1 MAPQEDVLVPRRIKQ
16 PISRKKQGSTPT
28 ATQPSTGTTT
38 PAEPASI
45 QAATASSP
53 SATTPALA
61 IDKSIF
67 LRKFT
72 ENALLQVKEGNIEE
86 YQKLIKVFS
95 YSRTASVSAD
105 KYTEEVTPWIPAL
118 AANVSSLSITYRE
131 LVTTILYSDWITCL
145 DERFIHRYSTLILQ
159 ILSAHPTWVLQ
170 AMPALTRWF
179 VFGSRK
185 IDNPALV
192 SVVHDRLHALI
203 KQVYRTIPTCGA
215 SLASA
220 LAETCPYKTAKANI
234 QVLFLQNALRCLEY
248 AVGVRKDV
256 LRMVLNHVIQ
266 IDVEVQVELE
276 ELESDDE
283 EDGEEAATAAGDEGV
298 FQFDDDEAEDVKGP
312 GTGSGSGS
320 DSDSESDS
328 GSDDDDD
335 SSDDNDDDD
344 DDGLGKAKYNAKKTV
359 AKLDAVMSTIFTWLE
374 KHCQLD
380 LATNEMP
387 ESTSQMFLQF
397 LDLFITIVLPTF
409 KSRYTQ
415 FFLFYLCAQDAQ
427 YADVFLGTMM
437 SNVGEPVRN
446 AQDRTSNVEK
456 IAAASYLGSFVAR
469 ARFLSKGIV
478 RNVVGVLVQWANTYL
493 DWQEQ
498 QQEKTVLGRSRRLSY
513 AQAAS
518 GTGNSLHVDFE
529 RHSVFYAVT
538 QAVLYMFCF
547 RWRDLAESATGGPVN
562 ENELD
567 NIRWCQDVEG
577 IQRVVFSKLNP
588 LRACS
593 SVVAQQFAM
602 VASQTN
608 FMFCYSVLQQNRRK
622 NQESDTGA
630 SGAVVSPD
638 QVLRA
643 ELDTFFPFDP
653 MTLPVSRNFI
663 DGAYLE
669 WQDVGDTADS
679 GDESSQQSDAEDD
692 NKGDEEGDSNEADVV
707 KQMVA
712 MSISPIM
719 PLSAFADRTFDDQF

>member
-1 MAPQEDVLVPRRIKQ
+1 MASQEDVLVSRPIKQ
-16 PISRKKQGSTPT
+16 PVSRKKQGLTPT
-28 ATQPSTGTTT
+28 TTQPSTGTTT
-38 PAEPASI
+38 PAEPASA
-45 QAATASSP
+45 Q
-53 SATTPALA
+53 TTTSTGVSTGNAALA

-72 ENALLQVKEGNIEE
+72 ENALLQVKEGNIDE

-95 YSRTASVSAD
+95 YSRTISLSAD

-131 LVTTILYSDWITCL
+131 LVTTILYSDWITCI

-170 AMPALTRWF
+170 AMPALARWF

-185 IDNPALV
+185 IDDPNLV
-192 SVVHDRLHALI
+192 SVVHDRVHALI

-215 SLASA
+215 SLANA

-256 LRMVLNHVIQ
+256 LRMILNHVIQ

-283 EDGEEAATAAGDEGV
+283 GDGEEAVTAADDEGV
-298 FQFDDDEAEDVKGP
+298 FQFDDEEAEGTKVP
-312 GTGSGSGS
+312 GNESG
-320 DSDSESDS
+320 SDSESDS

-335 SSDDNDDDD
+335 DSDSSDDDDDE

-359 AKLDAVMSTIFTWLE
+359 AKLDAVMSTVFTWLE

-469 ARFLSKGIV
+469 ARFLSKVIV

-498 QQEKTVLGRSRRLSY
+498 QQEKVVLGRSRRLSY
-513 AQAAS
+513 AQAAG

-529 RHSVFYAVT
+529 RHSVFFAVT

-547 RWRDLAESATGGPVN
+547 RWRDLAESTSGGPVN
-562 ENELD
+562 ESELD
-567 NIRWCQDVEG
+567 NIRWCQEVEG

-593 SVVAQQFAM
+593 SIVAQQFSM

-622 NQESDTGA
+622 NQENDTGT
-630 SGAVVSPD
+630 SGVVASPD

-669 WQDVGDTADS
+669 WQDVGGTADS
-679 GDESSQQSDAEDD
+679 DDDGSQQSDAENDKSDD
-692 NKGDEEGDSNEADVV
+692 EGDENEADVV
-707 KQMVA
+707 EQMVA
-712 MSISPIM
+712 MSISPVI
-719 PLSAFADRTFDDQF
+719 PLSAFTDRTFDDQF